1 MSTVPTSPRVIRG
14 PRLAPARRAGNVERR
29 GFVTR
34 LRCECGVPSCRK
46 SFLAVAE
53 SFRGNAERFIVVP
66 EHVGAIVNAAK
77 PGRATVVRASDRF
90 FVVETDRSAARFPAP
105 AERRLRLAVDRD
117 AVLESTAG

>member
-1 MSTVPTSPRVIRG
+1 MSTVPTSPRG

-29 GFVTR
+29 GLVTR

-46 SFLAVAE
+46 TFPAVAE

-77 PGRATVVRASDRF
+77 PSRATVVRASDRF
-90 FVVETDRSAARFPAP
+90 FVVETNRSARFPAP

-117 AVLESTAG
+117 AMLEITAG

>member
-1 MSTVPTSPRVIRG
+1 MSTVPTSPRG

-29 GFVTR
+29 GLVTR

-46 SFLAVAE
+46 TFPAVAE

-77 PGRATVVRASDRF
+77 PGRATIVRASDRF
-90 FVVETDRSAARFPAP
+90 FVVETGQSAARFAAP

-117 AVLESTAG
+117 AMLEITAG